1 MSKFIVNVN
10 KYLTVKKIK
19 KTYISLKSGIEPNK
33 LSRILNGV
41 QEATISDMEKIA
53 YALGEKIEFF
63 LKENINI
70 SNNKIIDNLNVAF
83 YAGEPKASQQEFGLK
98 LIDFLENIDAV
109 LGVEKRLLN
118 SCKEWSKWILRNF
131 KRSFQTIKKIKS

>member
-10 KYLTVKKIK
+10 KYLTAKKIK
-19 KTYISLKSGIEPNK
+19 KAYISLKSGIETNK

-41 QEATISDMEKIA
+41 QEATVSDMEKIA

-63 LKENINI
+63 LKGNINI

-83 YAGEPKASQQEFGLK
+83 YAGEPKVEQQEFGLK

-109 LGVEKRLLN
+109 LGVEKRLLS
-118 SCKEWSKWILRNF
+118 SCKE
-131 KRSFQTIKKIKS
+131 